1 MLKLRDF
8 FEGFVGEGALFF
20 ATVGA
25 TRPSAIFSFPNS
37 EDMASNWSCPMIW
50 AKWRGHAH
58 VYCKQSLARRGPTLS
73 RARIRLAMRR
83 NSEIHLRRANKDPDY
98 IAPSTLHPPSSIA
111 AIMATELTV
120 RLTSYGSFA
129 MRRFWLTIHRCKANA
144 LSRSNHISSSIV
156 KHKAERASAWVKV
169 DGSTRMW
176 VSVSGHQ
183 RLLSRAATLTRNA
196 RSLGLFP

>member
-1 MLKLRDF
+1 MCLAARAY
-8 FEGFVGEGALFF
+8 VIPGAHS
-20 ATVGA
+20 ARYREEIQKSVRTVK
-25 TRPSAIFSFPNS
+25 TRRSSHPSVHP
-37 EDMASNWSCPMIW
+37 
-50 AKWRGHAH
+50 
-58 VYCKQSLARRGPTLS
+58 L
-73 RARIRLAMRR
+73 
-83 NSEIHLRRANKDPDY
+83 
-98 IAPSTLHPPSSIA
+98 STLHPPSSIA

-120 RLTSYGSFA
+120 RLTSYDSFA

-183 RLLSRAATLTRNA
+183 RLRSRAATLTRNA
-196 RSLGLFP
+196 RSLALFP